1 MREVYIKDKVTYL
14 TESYEAI
21 HRMRRSAQVHRIVNT
36 LHQRMCDEHR
46 RMEEDF
52 AGFAYRLVGEELI

>member
-1 MREVYIKDKVTYL
+1 MKEVYIKDKVTYL

-21 HRMRRSAQVHRIVNT
+21 HRMRKVSQVNRIVNT
-36 LHQRMCDEHR
+36 LHQRLCDEHR

>member
-21 HRMRRSAQVHRIVNT
+21 HRMRKVSQVNRIVNT
-36 LHQRMCDEHR
+36 LHQRLCDEHR